1 MYAIEKN
8 RLRINDVSLD
18 VFGRKIADPAA
29 RVEVEAGTTGYTDC
43 DSREGGG
50 RTYFA
55 VNCRKGD
62 FLVSPLRNEKG
73 RITGF
78 EISGCGDAALDA
90 LFRALDFARKALDDR
105 RYEVKD

>member
-1 MYAIEKN
+1 MIAG
-8 RLRINDVSLD
+8 S
-18 VFGRKIADPAA
+18 ADPAA

-62 FLVSPLRNEKG
+62 FLVTPLRNDRG

-90 LFRALDFARKALDDR
+90 LYKALNFARKALDDQR
-105 RYEVKD
+105 FEVND